1 MEQPCYQCN
10 TPVEE
15 GTAFCPQCNA
25 PLIRV
30 NVQMAEPPI
39 PELPPTAL
47 TPPALPTEMRWSRAI
62 TPAIMAG
69 VIAFLMVPFFFGAF
83 GLGMILAGI
92 LSVVF
97 YRWRSPDASVSPAS
111 GMLLGALSGFVGFLV
126 LLFFAVS
133 ATVMGGGSPLRQ
145 ALEQAVAR
153 SPQASDP
160 QSKQLLEMI
169 QTQQGLLIIVIGC
182 MIIAFFLIVVL
193 TALGGALGASLLRR
207 KPRE

>member
-1 MEQPCYQCN
+1 
-10 TPVEE
+10 
-15 GTAFCPQCNA
+15 
-25 PLIRV
+25 
-30 NVQMAEPPI
+30 
-39 PELPPTAL
+39 
-47 TPPALPTEMRWSRAI
+47 
-62 TPAIMAG
+62 MAG